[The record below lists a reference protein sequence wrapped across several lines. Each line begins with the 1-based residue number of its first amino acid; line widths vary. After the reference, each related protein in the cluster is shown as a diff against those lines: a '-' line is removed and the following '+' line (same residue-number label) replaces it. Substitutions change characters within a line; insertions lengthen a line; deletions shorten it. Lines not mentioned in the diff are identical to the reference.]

1 MKKILRVLHR
11 FRLLSP
17 RLYKRMLQMHGIS
30 IGPST
35 IIDPD
40 STIDITR
47 PSLVSIGDKCYF
59 NKGLVLLTHDFVS
72 GVIRNVYAD
81 YFNSSGKVTVG
92 NNVRTG
98 YNVTILKG
106 VTIGDNCFIAANSLV
121 TKDMPSNSI
130 IGGVPARV
138 LCSLDEYYHRRKD
151 ECVAEALEYAK
162 SIETRFGRKPKITDF
177 WEEFHLFIDQENIE
191 EFDKETMVYQLG
203 GEENFNKW
211 LSTHKKRFKNFDD
224 FLSHL
229 S

>member
-1 MKKILRVLHR
+1 MLH
-11 FRLLSP
+11 
-17 RLYKRMLQMHGIS
+17 MHGIS

-47 PSLVSIGDKCYF
+47 PSLVTIGDKCYF

-106 VTIGDNCFIAANSLV
+106 VTIGDNCVIAANSVV
-121 TKDMPSNSI
+121 TKNMPSNSI
-130 IGGVPARV
+130 IGGVPAHD
-138 LCSLDEYYHRRKD
+138 LCSLDDYYQRRK
-151 ECVAEALEYAK
+151 EQCVSEALEYAK
-162 SIETRFGRKPKITDF
+162 SIEERFGRKPRVSDF
-177 WEEFHLFIDQENIE
+177 GEEFHLFVDKENIE
-191 EFDKETMVYQLG
+191 DFDREIMVYQLG
-203 GEENFNKW
+203 GEENYNNW
-211 LSTHKKRFKNFDD
+211 LSTHKKRFKDFDD
-224 FLSHL
+224 FLGHL
-229 S
+229 N